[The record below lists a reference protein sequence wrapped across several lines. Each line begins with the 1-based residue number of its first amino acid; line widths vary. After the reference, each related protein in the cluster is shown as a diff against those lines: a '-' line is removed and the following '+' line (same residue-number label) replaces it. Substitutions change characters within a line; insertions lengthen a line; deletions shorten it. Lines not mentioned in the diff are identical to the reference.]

1 MSSTPSGPQQPS
13 ETSTEPSELPAHTD
27 VREPSALALAAMAA
41 VAVSD
46 LDPARLALPQ
56 EESATLRVVGVIDTQ
71 GRHWDVLQ
79 ARTDGAGAALDA
91 EAEVLRRIG
100 RVHDD
105 GRLSFDVSRPAG
117 SLRRDG
123 VHIQVR
129 SHVSGRPVDITEL
142 HPGPGL
148 SAGLGRALGE
158 LHELPTTVV
167 SEAGLPVYDAEE
179 VRERWL
185 TVLDESAATGKVPSV
200 LLRRWEQVLQD
211 TALWRFRP
219 CVVHGD
225 LAEENI
231 LVAGGAVVAMRGLDQ
246 VHVGD
251 PAQDMAWVFANL
263 PVDCLDSVEDSYDVA
278 RTEGVDR
285 HLRDRAELVSEMS
298 LARWLLHG
306 IRSGSEVVTQDAVSM
321 LEDLAAQVG
330 QEPLVEVHEPRL
342 APVPGEKEVSSP
354 SAETTEILMVSVD
367 EDGEALADRPDGEE
381 ASIVDLV
388 SRKGPRKD

>member
-1 MSSTPSGPQQPS
+1 MSSTPHGPQQPS
-13 ETSTEPSELPAHTD
+13 DTD
-27 VREPSALALAAMAA
+27 AEHSAQPTGAREPSALALAAMAA
-41 VAVSD
+41 VAVPG

-56 EESATLRVVGVIDTQ
+56 EESATLRVVGLIDTR
-71 GRHWDVLQ
+71 GRHWEVLQ
-79 ARTDGAGAALDA
+79 ARSDTAGAALEA
-91 EAEVLRRIG
+91 EAEVLRRVG
-100 RVHDD
+100 AVHDD

-117 SLRRDG
+117 SLRRGG

-129 SHVSGRPVDITEL
+129 SHVSGRPVDVTEL

-158 LHELPTTVV
+158 LHELPTEVI
-167 SEAGLPVYDAEE
+167 SEAGLPVYDADE

-185 TVLDESAATGKVPSV
+185 SVLDESAATGKVPPT

-251 PAQDMAWVFANL
+251 PAQDMAWVFANV

-306 IRSGSEVVTQDAVSM
+306 VRSESQAVTEDAVAM

-330 QEPLVEVHEPRL
+330 QEPLIEVHEPRL
-342 APVPGEKEVSSP
+342 APVPGQKEVSSP

-367 EDGEALADRPDGEE
+367 DDHDARTARAQGPGATV
-381 ASIVDLV
+381 VDLS
-388 SRKGPRKD
+388 SRQARSGD

>member
-1 MSSTPSGPQQPS
+1 M
-13 ETSTEPSELPAHTD
+13 PAHTD
-27 VREPSALALAAMAA
+27 MREPSALALAAMAA
-41 VAVSD
+41 VAVPD

-56 EESATLRVVGVIDTQ
+56 EESAALRVVGVIDTQ

-79 ARTDGAGAALDA
+79 ARTDAAGASLDA

-117 SLRRDG
+117 SLRRGG

-129 SHVSGRPVDITEL
+129 SHVSGRPVDVAEL

-158 LHELPTTVV
+158 LHELPPTVV
-167 SEAGLPVYDAEE
+167 SEAGLPVYDADE

-185 TVLDESAATGKVPSV
+185 TVLDESAATGKVPSS
-200 LLRRWEQVLQD
+200 LLRRWEQVLKD

-231 LVAGGAVVAMRGLDQ
+231 LVAGGAVVAMRGMDQ

-306 IRSGSEVVTQDAVSM
+306 VRSGSQAVTQDAVSM

-354 SAETTEILMVSVD
+354 SAETTEILMVSID
-367 EDGEALADRPDGEE
+367 EAHDPHAVRPRGSD
-381 ASIVDLV
+381 AAVVDLA
-388 SRKGPRKD
+388 SRKSSRKD